1 MDSSEQCMCTIWVIS
16 IFYNMSQDYFVLYI
30 ASYICTVVASSILY
44 CIGLGMPITMKLS
57 APGKYYRGGGLSM

>member
-1 MDSSEQCMCTIWVIS
+1 
-16 IFYNMSQDYFVLYI
+16 MSQDYFVLYI

-44 CIGLGMPITMKLS
+44 CIGLGIPITIKLS